1 MGDDLVG
8 MVQGMKA
15 AKLSNDYQG
24 AVAKKALDIQKEQ
37 NNATMQLL
45 QSATLAEPGSPGGS
59 VNIKV

>member
-24 AVAKKALDIQKEQ
+24 AVAKKVLDVQRQEGD
-37 NNATMQLL
+37 ATMQLL
-45 QSATLAEPGSPGGS
+45 QSARESGSPGGN
-59 VNIKV
+59 VNINV

>member
-15 AKLSNDYQG
+15 AQLSNDYQG
-24 AVAKKALDIQKEQ
+24 AVAKKALDVQKEQ
-37 NNATMQLL
+37 GEATKQLL
-45 QSATLAEPGSPGGS
+45 QSATLREPGSPGAS